1 MKNVQRYSWVNSVNA
16 LKTSDKILVVGA
28 GAMGGGIA
36 EVAAQAG
43 HIVYL
48 YDMQA
53 PMLEKA
59 LKAIRKNQELLVS
72 KGKSLPENARNV
84 VERIRCIDQLE
95 SAFDASLAIEAI
107 VENLEV
113 KQSVFLKIEEIL
125 NPNAILA
132 TNTSSIS
139 ITAIASKLTR
149 PDQFV
154 GMHFFNPAT
163 RMKLVEVIAG
173 IGSSE
178 KILSVVSAT
187 AKAWGKIPV
196 YARSTP
202 GFIVNRVAR
211 PYYAEGLR
219 VLNEGALDI
228 ATIDAYM
235 RDACSFPMG
244 PFELMDLIGHDVNF
258 AVTNSV
264 FNAYY
269 GDKRFAPSLIQQELV
284 LGGRLGK
291 KTNQGFY
298 DYKEGALTLMPKKLD
313 AKDGH
318 MAVIVSKNNPM
329 IGGILDRLS
338 AAGIQV
344 QYEDIP
350 PNQIRIGD
358 GTLVL
363 TNGGTATLRSAE
375 EKIKNLVHIDCAFD
389 FALATRLLL
398 ARSDQCSQDYFD
410 GVVGTLQK
418 AGYQVSQIDDI
429 AGMLACRTICM
440 LANEAADCVLQ
451 GVASIQDV
459 DTAMRYG
466 TNYPKG
472 PLRWADDL
480 SMKYV
485 SEVLSNLSEH
495 YGEERYRVSPLI
507 QRKAITGDLFYDAA

>member
-1 MKNVQRYSWVNSVNA
+1 MSA

-84 VERIRCIDQLE
+84 VERIHCIDRLE
-95 SAFDASLAIEAI
+95 SASDASLAIEAI

-125 NPNAILA
+125 NANAILA

-139 ITAIASKLTR
+139 ITAIASKLAR
-149 PDQFV
+149 PERFV
-154 GMHFFNPAT
+154 GMHFFNPAM

-173 IGSSE
+173 IASSE
-178 KILSVVSAT
+178 HILSVVYET
-187 AKAWGKIPV
+187 AKTWGKIPV

-235 RDACSFPMG
+235 RNACSFPMG

-264 FNAYY
+264 FNAHY

-291 KTNQGFY
+291 KTGQGFY
-298 DYKEGALTLMPKKLD
+298 DYKEGALALRTQTLD

-318 MAVIVSKNNPM
+318 MAVIASQNNPM
-329 IGGILDRLS
+329 IGGILDRFS
-338 AAGIQV
+338 AAGIRV

-358 GTLVL
+358 SVLAL
-363 TNGGTATLRSAE
+363 TNGGTATSRSAE
-375 EKIKNLVHIDCAFD
+375 GKIQNLVHIDCALD
-389 FALATRLLL
+389 FALAKIALL
-398 ARSDQCSQDYFD
+398 AKSDQCSQVNFD
-410 GVVGTLQK
+410 GVAGTLQK
-418 AGYQVSQIDDI
+418 AGYQVSRIDDI

-440 LANEAADCVLQ
+440 LANEAADSALQ
-451 GVASIQDV
+451 GVASIEDI
-459 DTAMRYG
+459 DIAMRFG

-480 SMKYV
+480 SLKYV
-485 SEVLSNLSEH
+485 SEVLRNLSKH
-495 YGEERYRVSPLI
+495 YGEDRYRVSPLI
-507 QRKAITGDLFYDAA
+507 QRKAISGDLFYGAA

>member
-1 MKNVQRYSWVNSVNA
+1 MSA

-43 HIVYL
+43 HVVYL
-48 YDMQA
+48 YDTQA
-53 PMLEKA
+53 SMLERA
-59 LKAIRKNQELLVS
+59 LKAIRKNQEFLVS
-72 KGKSLPENARNV
+72 KGKSSSESARDV
-84 VERIRCIDQLE
+84 VERIQCIDQLE
-95 SAFDASLAIEAI
+95 SASDASLAIEAI

-113 KQSVFLKIEEIL
+113 KQSVFFKIEEIL

-149 PDQFV
+149 PDRFV

-173 IGSSE
+173 IASSE
-178 KILSVVSAT
+178 NVLSVVYET

-269 GDKRFAPSLIQQELV
+269 GDKRFAPSLTQQELV
-284 LGGRLGK
+284 LGGRLGR

-298 DYKEGALTLMPKKLD
+298 DYKDSALALKPQALD
-313 AKDGH
+313 VKEGH
-318 MAVIVSKNNPM
+318 MTVIANKNNPI
-329 IGGILDRLS
+329 IGGILERFS

-344 QYEDIP
+344 QHEDVP
-350 PNQIRIGD
+350 LNQ
-358 GTLVL
+358 
-363 TNGGTATLRSAE
+363 
-375 EKIKNLVHIDCAFD
+375 
-389 FALATRLLL
+389 
-398 ARSDQCSQDYFD
+398 
-410 GVVGTLQK
+410 
-418 AGYQVSQIDDI
+418 
-429 AGMLACRTICM
+429 M
-440 LANEAADCVLQ
+440 
-451 GVASIQDV
+451 
-459 DTAMRYG
+459 
-466 TNYPKG
+466 
-472 PLRWADDL
+472 
-480 SMKYV
+480 
-485 SEVLSNLSEH
+485 
-495 YGEERYRVSPLI
+495 
-507 QRKAITGDLFYDAA
+507 

>member
-1 MKNVQRYSWVNSVNA
+1 MSA

-43 HIVYL
+43 HVVYL
-48 YDMQA
+48 YDTQA
-53 PMLEKA
+53 SMLERA
-59 LKAIRKNQELLVS
+59 LKAIRKNQEFLVS
-72 KGKSLPENARNV
+72 KGKSSSESARDV
-84 VERIRCIDQLE
+84 VERIQCIDQLE
-95 SAFDASLAIEAI
+95 SASDASLAIEAI

-113 KQSVFLKIEEIL
+113 KQSVFFKIEEIL

-132 TNTSSIS
+132 TNTSS
-139 ITAIASKLTR
+139 
-149 PDQFV
+149 
-154 GMHFFNPAT
+154 FFNPAT

-173 IGSSE
+173 IASSE
-178 KILSVVSAT
+178 NVLSVVYET

-269 GDKRFAPSLIQQELV
+269 GDKRFAPSLTQQELV
-284 LGGRLGK
+284 LGGRLGR

-298 DYKEGALTLMPKKLD
+298 DYKDSALALKPQALD
-313 AKDGH
+313 VKEGH
-318 MAVIVSKNNPM
+318 MTVIANKNNPI
-329 IGGILDRLS
+329 IGGILERFS

-344 QYEDIP
+344 QHEDVP
-350 PNQIRIGD
+350 LNQMRIGD
-358 GTLVL
+358 GTLAL

-375 EKIKNLVHIDCAFD
+375 EKIQNLVHIDCALD
-389 FALATRLLL
+389 FALATRVLL
-398 ARSDQCSQDYFD
+398 AKSDQCSQDYFD
-410 GVVGTLQK
+410 RVVGTLQK

-440 LANEAADCVLQ
+440 LANEAADSVLQ
-451 GVASIQDV
+451 GVASIQGV

-480 SMKYV
+480 SLKYV
-485 SEVLSNLSEH
+485 SEVLSNLSKH

-507 QRKAITGDLFYDAA
+507 QRKAITGDFFYDAA